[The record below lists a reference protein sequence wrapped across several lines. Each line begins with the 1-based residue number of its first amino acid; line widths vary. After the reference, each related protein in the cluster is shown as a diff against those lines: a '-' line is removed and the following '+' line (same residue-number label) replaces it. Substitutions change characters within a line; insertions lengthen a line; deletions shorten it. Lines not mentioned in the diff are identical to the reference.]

1 MNRATFFDIIRNDLK
16 PLDRE
21 TVAGIEALLDAG
33 KYLPLHHM
41 ANVLAQVRRETG
53 DWMAPIKETVMP
65 WHKNKNPTDAEV
77 IRRLDRAF
85 AAGKLP
91 WVKAPYWR
99 DGEFGRGQIQLTHA
113 ANRAKFGIS
122 KRDDLLKMPVSAHV
136 AVTGMRMGLFT
147 GHKLG
152 DYDFPGAI
160 HNPPDDNPRRIVNG
174 RDGSDADVAASHVMF
189 AAALLAGGWGHVTE
203 TPKSEHV
210 APVTLTRVV
219 AQEPAQSERQSG
231 WLARVKMFFGVL
243 AAIFRRWRG

>member
-53 DWMAPIKETVMP
+53 GWMAPIKETVMP
-65 WHKNKNPTDAEV
+65 WHKNKNPSDAEV
-77 IRRLDRAF
+77 LRRLDRAW
-85 AAGKLP
+85 AARKLP
-91 WVKAPYWR
+91 GVKAPYWR

-122 KRDDLLKMPVSAHV
+122 NRDDLLKMPVSAHV

-152 DYDFPGAI
+152 DYNFPGAI

-174 RDGSDADVAASHVMF
+174 RDGSDAEVAASHVMF

-203 TPKSEHV
+203 TLKAEHV
-210 APVTLTRVV
+210 VPVVLTPVV
-219 AQEPAQSERQSG
+219 AQESAKSERQSG
-231 WLARVKMFFGVL
+231 LTDLLAFIV
-243 AAIFRRWRG
+243 AWFRGRG